1 MPKNIQIGHGI
12 QEHHSHREPP
22 GYRQGTARNRQGTAG
37 NRQGTAREPLGNRQG
52 PRGNQAQ
59 SPVCTISH
67 QALLEGKASC
77 KLPRGPR
84 IHTTMAVQQT
94 RETVFCDLHIA
105 RAQARLQHLAVGLC
119 ILETRAHVGKACTFC
134 GKRCP
139 GQKQLHILE
148 NMVPI

>member
-1 MPKNIQIGHGI
+1 MA
-12 QEHHSHREPP
+12 S
-22 GYRQGTARNRQGTAG
+22 RNTIPTG
-37 NRQGTAREPLGNRQG
+37 NRQGTARIPPGNRQEPPGNRREPPGNRQG